1 MTKLYDT
8 FQEDCLLAIR
18 KIKEAKTVE
27 DRIKA
32 SLNLAK
38 IKVDYYEEHA
48 LAPREMKKTKEFY
61 MEQYKNAL
69 WSYQAVLDE
78 AYDAGVCLAGL
89 TYAA

>member
-1 MTKLYDT
+1 MKLYDI

-18 KIKEAKTVE
+18 KIKEAKTTE

-48 LAPREMKKTKEFY
+48 NADGGMAKTRQFY
-61 MEQYKNAL
+61 EDQYKNAL

-78 AYDAGVCLAGL
+78 AFEAGVCLAGL
-89 TYAA
+89 TYGA

>member
-32 SLNLAK
+32 S
-38 IKVDYYEEHA
+38 
-48 LAPREMKKTKEFY
+48 
-61 MEQYKNAL
+61 
-69 WSYQAVLDE
+69 SLDRKS
-78 AYDAGVCLAGL
+78 VV
-89 TYAA
+89 